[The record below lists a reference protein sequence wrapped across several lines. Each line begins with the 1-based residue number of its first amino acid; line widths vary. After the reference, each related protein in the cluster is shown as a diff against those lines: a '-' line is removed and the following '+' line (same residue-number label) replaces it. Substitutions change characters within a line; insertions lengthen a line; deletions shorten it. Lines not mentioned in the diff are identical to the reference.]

1 MSEPID
7 EPAAAHAPADRYAVL
22 RIRDFQL
29 YLMGRFVASLG
40 QQMLGMAVGWE
51 LYERTGSALALGYV
65 GLAQI
70 VPLVLLTLPA
80 GHIADQR
87 DRRSIVLV
95 MQVIFAVA
103 AVGLALISWFQ
114 APVPWSYFFLFLSGL
129 AQAFL
134 WPASSAFLPQ
144 IVPRAQF
151 PQAVTWISSTFQLSA
166 TLGPALG
173 GLIIARTQNAAIVY
187 TLDAIG
193 WVACFALVTA
203 IRSRTAAP
211 AVREKMTIASLR
223 AGFRFVLESKII
235 VGTITLDMVAVL
247 LGGSVAL
254 LPLYAKDILKVG
266 ADRLGWLQA
275 ALPLGSMLMALWLAH
290 RPPMRRAGRNLM
302 WAVGGFG
309 VATIIF
315 GLSHSFWLSL
325 AMMFACGALDNISV
339 IVRSTLVQVLTPD
352 AMRGRVSAVNML
364 FIGTSNEFGSF
375 ESGTVANFLGPIPTV
390 VLGGIGTIVTV
401 VATNLVWPEI
411 GRVRR
416 LDQLTAPERPE
427 EIVAVGTT
435 SLP

>member
-1 MSEPID
+1 MSQPSAD
-7 EPAAAHAPADRYAVL
+7 EEHPPPPPDRYAVL

-29 YLMGRFVASLG
+29 YLSGRFVASLG

-51 LYERTGSALALGYV
+51 LYERTHSPLALGYV

-70 VPLVLLTLPA
+70 VPLVLLTPPA

-95 MQVIFAVA
+95 TQVLFAVA
-103 AVGLALISWFQ
+103 AVGLALISCFQ
-114 APVPWSYFFLFLSGL
+114 APVPFSYFFLFLSGL
-129 AQAFL
+129 AQAFM

-144 IVPRAQF
+144 IVPRAKF
-151 PQAVTWISSTFQLSA
+151 PQAVTWISSTFQFSA

-173 GLIIARTQNAAIVY
+173 GFIIARTHNAAIVY

-193 WVACFALVTA
+193 WVVCFVLVAA

-223 AGFRFVLESKII
+223 AGFRFVVESKII
-235 VGTITLDMVAVL
+235 VGTITLDMFAVL

-254 LPLYAKDILKVG
+254 LPVYAKDILHVG
-266 ADRLGWLQA
+266 PDRLGWLQA
-275 ALPLGSMLMALWLAH
+275 ALPAGSMLMALWLAH
-290 RPPMRRAGRNLM
+290 RPPMQRAGRDLL

-309 VATIIF
+309 VATIVF
-315 GLSHSFWLSL
+315 GLSPWFWLSL
-325 AMMFACGALDNISV
+325 AMMFVCGALDNISV
-339 IVRSTLVQVLTPD
+339 IVRQTLVQVLTPD
-352 AMRGRVSAVNML
+352 SMRGRVSAVNML

-375 ESGTVANFLGPIPTV
+375 ESGTVANFIGPVATV

-401 VATNLVWPEI
+401 IATNFVWPEI
-411 GRVRR
+411 GQVRR
-416 LDQLTAPERPE
+416 LDEPLVPTRPE
-427 EIVAVGTT
+427 ETTEVGTT
-435 SLP
+435 VVS